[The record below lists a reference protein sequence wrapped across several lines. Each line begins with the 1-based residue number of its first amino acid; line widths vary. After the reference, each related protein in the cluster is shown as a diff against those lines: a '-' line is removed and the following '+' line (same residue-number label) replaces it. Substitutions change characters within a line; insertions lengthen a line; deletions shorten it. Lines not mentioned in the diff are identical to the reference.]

1 MERVLAASYFI
12 VDRDERPKAR
22 DGQRLGRLAII
33 IALALHLMVPVAIV
47 APLFLHPRA
56 APPPGIPVTL
66 ILEPP
71 PEPPPQAKAKPADAP
86 PPAPPAPQFR
96 RSGPDTETA
105 GPKQA
110 ETSPDV
116 PPEDTPAAAPPPPS
130 ELAKAEP
137 PTPAPPAAPVE
148 PAPSAPADAA
158 PEASSPAPSEA
169 AAIPIPVPKPPPPS
183 QSREATHP
191 AARVAEVRHPPGPA
205 RLLAPEQKNG
215 DPYING
221 LLAQMQP
228 HHVYPSLA
236 RYVGLRGVVRLDMF
250 LDRGGRL
257 LGIELRQSSGSD
269 LLDRAAAQMI
279 RDSAPYPA
287 PPPDMPGEQ
296 VVITIVAPYGPEQP

>member
-1 MERVLAASYFI
+1 VVAASYFN
-12 VDRDERPKAR
+12 VDRDDRPKAR
-22 DGQRLGRLAII
+22 DGQRLGRLAIL
-33 IALALHLMVPVAIV
+33 IALALHLMVAAVII

-56 APPPGIPVTL
+56 AAPPGIPVTL

-71 PEPPPQAKAKPADAP
+71 PEPPPQPKAKPAETP
-86 PPAPPAPQFR
+86 PPEPPAPQFR

-110 ETSPDV
+110 EISPDV
-116 PPEDTPAAAPPPPS
+116 PLEDTPAAAPPPPS

-137 PTPAPPAAPVE
+137 PAPAPPAAPVE
-148 PAPSAPADAA
+148 PATPAPADAA
-158 PEASSPAPSEA
+158 PEAASPAPSEA
-169 AAIPIPVPKPPPPS
+169 DAIPMPVPKPPPPS
-183 QSREATHP
+183 QSKETPHA
-191 AARVAEVRHPPGPA
+191 AARLAETRRPPGPA

-228 HHVYPSLA
+228 HHGYPPLA
-236 RYVGLRGVVRLDMF
+236 RYVGLRGIVRLDMF
-250 LDRGGRL
+250 LDRSGRL

-269 LLDRAAAQMI
+269 LLDRAAAQMV
-279 RDSAPYPA
+279 RDSAPYPP